1 MSSKHEKKSINLS
14 STGTCRIAVLSDTH
28 SRPHPA
34 LLPLLID
41 HQPSLILHAGD
52 VGDAAL
58 LAALDNIARTVFVR
72 GNIDPKGPSWPESVC
87 LQLKLPSG
95 TALDLLLLHMAIVH
109 LRLNRRSLDLLRLF
123 PSQLIVFGHSHVP
136 YIGQEGKVWLFN
148 PGAAGPSRFRLPTT
162 LGMMEL
168 SSEGLRMK
176 HLDLTTGRPWT
187 PE

>member
-1 MSSKHEKKSINLS
+1 MTSKHETKTIDLAG
-14 STGTCRIAVLSDTH
+14 TGTRRIAVVSDTH
-28 SRPHPA
+28 GRPHPA
-34 LLPLLID
+34 LLSVLVD

-95 TALDLLLLHMAIVH
+95 TTLDLLLLHMAIVH
-109 LRLNRRSLDLLRLF
+109 LRLNRRSLDLLCLC
-123 PSQLIVFGHSHVP
+123 PSQLVVFGHSHVP
-136 YIGQEGKVWLFN
+136 YIGKEGDIWLFN